1 MSKLPSSNTLC
12 QKTAVQLC
20 RLLYERNLQP
30 GTKLLGEANLAR
42 TLRVSPDTL
51 RAARALLEKI
61 GVIRIVPNSGTYVTE
76 QLRALFEG
84 GAEHEMDRLLSA
96 LFSDCQLPVVDA
108 YRLCLRQLAH
118 SQPVPKLPRVA
129 WIDGCTEMLET
140 IANQLHRLC
149 PMLVDTYELSVI
161 ESSPEI
167 LPGAYDFILT
177 TPSHADQLSALLG
190 RQCQI
195 TRLAVSLAPSSA
207 MDFAEITGD
216 KFLRIVYRNDRF
228 YRYVRKTLESFAIK
242 NTLLSCFMD
251 SFPPALDPAQ
261 NVLIVP
267 YGYAK
272 LVSATV
278 RIAIEQFKSNG
289 GQLIMVD
296 FVIDNGSQFYFQ
308 ETLQSWHNAGASR
321 TGAEQKGE
329 PI

>member
-1 MSKLPSSNTLC
+1 
-12 QKTAVQLC
+12 
-20 RLLYERNLQP
+20 
-30 GTKLLGEANLAR
+30 
-42 TLRVSPDTL
+42 
-51 RAARALLEKI
+51 
-61 GVIRIVPNSGTYVTE
+61 
-76 QLRALFEG
+76 
-84 GAEHEMDRLLSA
+84 
-96 LFSDCQLPVVDA
+96 
-108 YRLCLRQLAH
+108 
-118 SQPVPKLPRVA
+118 
-129 WIDGCTEMLET
+129 
-140 IANQLHRLC
+140 
-149 PMLVDTYELSVI
+149 
-161 ESSPEI
+161 
-167 LPGAYDFILT
+167 
-177 TPSHADQLSALLG
+177 
-190 RQCQI
+190 
-195 TRLAVSLAPSSA
+195 

-308 ETLQSWHNAGASR
+308 ETLQSWHDAGASR